1 MTRVQTKTRK
11 RHVVTNAFRR
21 SMYGRMFVLPWLI
34 GAILFF
40 IIPFIQ
46 TSIYTFSS
54 MSINGNGM
62 QFWNVGL
69 QNYIGVFTDDA
80 DFKKD
85 LVSSAYL
92 LYQIPVILAFSL
104 FVAMILKNKF
114 VGRTVARTIFFL
126 PVIIA
131 SGVIIGILK
140 ESVFNRSATG
150 DLTQQAAY
158 MFKAPDFTIVLNNLG
173 IPQRIVDVMGTV
185 IGQIFDLCWKS
196 GVQMLLLLAA
206 INNIP
211 SSSYEA
217 ADIEGAT
224 EWEKF
229 WKITFWMISPV
240 LYVATIYTIIDSFT
254 DYGNDMM
261 RYIAKK
267 FTEGKY
273 CYGDTVSFIY
283 FIIVLLCIGLFSAI
297 VSKHVFYMSD

>member
-1 MTRVQTKTRK
+1 MSRVQTKNQK

-21 SMYGRMFVLPWLI
+21 SMYGRLFVLPWLI

-46 TSIYTFSS
+46 TSVYTFSS
-54 MSINGNGM
+54 VTINGNGM
-62 QFWNVGL
+62 QFWPVGF

-80 DFKKD
+80 GFKTG

-92 LYQIPVILAFSL
+92 LYQIPVILSFSL

-150 DLTQQAAY
+150 DIAQQAAY
-158 MFKAPDFTIVLNNLG
+158 MFKAPDFSIVLNNLG
-173 IPQRIVDVMGTV
+173 IPQGIVDVMSTV
-185 IGQIFDLCWKS
+185 ISQIFDLCWKS

-254 DYGNDMM
+254 DYGNTMM
-261 RYIAKK
+261 RYISDQFSK
-267 FTEGKY
+267 GKY
-273 CYGDTVSFIY
+273 CYGDTVSFVY
-283 FIIVLLCIGLFSAI
+283 FIIVLLCVGLFSAI